1 LAPIAELSLELRK
14 ETETLIAIEQV
25 LLFIDFLIVN
35 VRQLLSMQQEMQHQ
49 HLGNADGAV
58 MYRFMYYSHEN
69 GPCTQH

>member
-1 LAPIAELSLELRK
+1 MTELSLELRN

-25 LLFIDFLIVN
+25 LLFVDFLIVN
-35 VRQLLSMQQEMQHQ
+35 VRQRLSIQQEMQHQ
-49 HLGNADGAV
+49 HRGNADGAI